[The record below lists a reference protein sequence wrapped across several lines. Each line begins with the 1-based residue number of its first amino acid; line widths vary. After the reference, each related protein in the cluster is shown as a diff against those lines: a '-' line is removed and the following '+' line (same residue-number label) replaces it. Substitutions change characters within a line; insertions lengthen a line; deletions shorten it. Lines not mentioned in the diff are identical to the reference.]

1 MVKVR
6 AATAGDHANRD
17 VDLMGADELQDP
29 SITATKLLAQERA
42 YLYNK
47 FDPPFYILSRYD
59 DVNGALLD
67 AETYIEG
74 CGNGPNFVPAMG
86 ILSDAPHHTF
96 IRNMIQRDFMA
107 KAIGDLQPRLEV
119 IVQDLLDAVAQ
130 KEAWDLHDE
139 LSFPLPVIIIC
150 EILGI
155 PTDDIQKF
163 KVWADASVANMCT
176 ADPTEYAEPLAQ
188 MNAYILEQI
197 HLKRKAGGSN
207 DLLSAMALAKQDGE
221 YLPDEEIV
229 ALAGQ
234 IFVAGNETTTSLI
247 SNLVWRLLSVDDLWG
262 EFCRGEIEVDDAI
275 NESLRFDPPLLGLF
289 KTTSRDVVIG
299 EVTIPTNTKVM
310 MHYGAAN
317 RDPEAFAEP
326 NTFQM
331 NRTGKKMLSFSVGL
345 HVCIGRELAKLEAR
359 VTLTALRQRFPQ
371 LRLVDDGERVG
382 PFLFWGRAKLP
393 VTCHP

>member
-1 MVKVR
+1 MINHESVD
-6 AATAGDHANRD
+6 AD
-17 VDLMGADELQDP
+17 VNLMGDDELRDP
-29 SITATKLLAQERA
+29 SITAAKLFGQERA
-42 YLYNK
+42 YLYEK

-59 DVNGALLD
+59 DVNSALLD
-67 AETYIEG
+67 AETFVEG
-74 CGNGPNFVPAMG
+74 FGNGPNFVPSMG

-96 IRNMIQRDFMA
+96 IRNLIQRDFLA
-107 KAIGDLQPRLEV
+107 KAIGNLQPRLEV
-119 IVQDLLDAVAQ
+119 IVEDLLDAVAQ
-130 KEAWDLHDE
+130 KEVWDLHDD

-176 ADPTEYAEPLAQ
+176 ADPTEYAEPLAE

-197 HLKRKAGGSN
+197 HLKRAAGDSD
-207 DLLSAMALAKQDGE
+207 DLLSSMAHAQQDGD
-221 YLPDEEIV
+221 YLPDEELV

-247 SNLVWRLLSVDDLWG
+247 SNLVWRLLTVDNLWG
-262 EFCRGEIEVDDAI
+262 EFCCGAVDVDDAI

-289 KTTSRDVVIG
+289 KTTSREVEIG
-299 EVTIPTNTKVM
+299 DTLIPANTKVM

-317 RDPEAFAEP
+317 RDPQAFAEP
-326 NTFQM
+326 DSFKM

-359 VTLTALRQRFPQ
+359 VTLTALRKRFPA
-371 LRLVDDGERVG
+371 LRLISDGERVG
-382 PFLFWGRAKLP
+382 PFLFWGRATLP
-393 VTCHP
+393 VAHL

>member
-1 MVKVR
+1 MINHESVD
-6 AATAGDHANRD
+6 AD
-17 VDLMGADELQDP
+17 VNLMGDDELRDP
-29 SITATKLLAQERA
+29 SITAAKLFGQERA
-42 YLYNK
+42 YLYEK

-59 DVNGALLD
+59 DVNSALLD
-67 AETYIEG
+67 AETFVEG
-74 CGNGPNFVPAMG
+74 FGNGPNFVPSMG

-96 IRNMIQRDFMA
+96 IRNLIQRDFLA
-107 KAIGDLQPRLEV
+107 KAIGNLQPRLEV
-119 IVQDLLDAVAQ
+119 IVEDLLDAVAQ
-130 KEAWDLHDE
+130 KEVWDLHDD

-176 ADPTEYAEPLAQ
+176 ADPTEYAEPLAE

-197 HLKRKAGGSN
+197 HLKRAAGDSD
-207 DLLSAMALAKQDGE
+207 DLLSAMAHAQQDGD
-221 YLPDEEIV
+221 YLPDEELV

-247 SNLVWRLLSVDDLWG
+247 SNLVWRLLTVDNLWG
-262 EFCRGEIEVDDAI
+262 EFCCGDVDVDDAI

-289 KTTSRDVVIG
+289 KTTSREVEIG
-299 EVTIPTNTKVM
+299 DTLIPANTKVM

-317 RDPEAFAEP
+317 RDPQAFAEP
-326 NTFQM
+326 DSFKM

-359 VTLTALRQRFPQ
+359 VTLTALRKRFPA
-371 LRLVDDGERVG
+371 LRLISDGERVG
-382 PFLFWGRAKLP
+382 PFLFWGRATLP
-393 VTCHP
+393 VAHL